1 MAQAFDISNLH
12 YLSNRI
18 HSLNLKYLRSTTLGC
33 KDIRNRKFKFVTK
46 TQILSIHILFNND
59 LEKKKNKFQLQ
70 RIMNLRPNKK
80 TSLQFFEIIKL
91 NNFQTRISWAYHF
104 GAHDYSFQIFGA
116 FNESYFGD
124 LI

>member
-59 LEKKKNKFQLQ
+59 LEKKKKQVSAAENHESKT
-70 RIMNLRPNKK
+70 NKK

-104 GAHDYSFQIFGA
+104 GAHDYSFQIFCA
-116 FNESYFGD
+116 FN
-124 LI
+124 